1 MGIIEI
7 LSQARLGIERDF
19 LVIGGYAVN
28 AHGYSR
34 QTLDLDVLIKKEQ
47 SGFWKNLLL
56 ENGYTVYCER
66 ESFMQLA
73 PVTQEQ
79 MPVDFMLVNE
89 QTFSKM
95 YVEAVDG
102 MLGGVAVKHPSLRHL
117 IALKLHVLKQE
128 MPHRELKD
136 LYDVIQLMNI
146 NKVDPR
152 TDDFKQLCERYGNL
166 KIYET
171 IVRAT
176 R

>member
-7 LSQARLGIERDF
+7 LSQARLGTERDF

-34 QTLDLDVLIKKEQ
+34 QTLDLDILIKKEQ
-47 SGFWKNLLL
+47 SGFWKKLLL
-56 ENGYTVYCER
+56 DNGYTVYCER
-66 ESFMQLA
+66 ESFLQLA
-73 PVTQEQ
+73 PVTQDQ

-95 YVEAVDG
+95 YAEAVDG
-102 MLGGVAVKHPSLRHL
+102 MLGGMSVKHPSLMHL
-117 IALKLHVLKQE
+117 VALKLHVLKQE

-146 NKVDPR
+146 NKVDAR

-166 KIYET
+166 KLYET